1 MRMKRGRESAQVP
14 KRDVLDAYGIS
25 EGDLMGRGGYE
36 EGPGPRELGSHM
48 SGSEL
53 GRFLQAENIG
63 VRMSPRGAKPY
74 DSRAHFD
81 AVGGSQLPH
90 LAPSGLWDEVGDEL
104 KLGQLRF
111 LNMDD
116 FPRVKAG
123 FSAQDEFAQGLE
135 EDELRRRIKPY
146 GMYVNE
152 YEGDAGV
159 RTVEDFVPL
168 LQSLQARR
176 LTPQDAARSTH
187 TADLLRSGDAAT
199 RLSRVEAGKRHAP
212 HRLVEQGDAML
223 GNARVHGPGGLLE
236 GLSFQDLLDNADLRS
251 ALNVSGYL
259 PRSSP
264 LYRKPLV
271 LAKKQGGSV

>member
-1 MRMKRGRESAQVP
+1 VNAAARLKDLLMRMKRGRGSAEVP

-25 EGDLMGRGGYE
+25 EEDLMGRRGYE

-48 SGSEL
+48 SRSEL

-63 VRMSPRGAKPY
+63 VRMSPRGAKAY

-104 KLGQLRF
+104 KLGQFRF
-111 LNMDD
+111 LSMDD
-116 FPRVKAG
+116 FPRAKVG

-152 YEGDAGV
+152 YEGDAGSN
-159 RTVEDFVPL
+159 TVEDFVPL
-168 LQSLQARR
+168 LRSLQARR
-176 LTPQDAARSTH
+176 LTPQSAAAQLSKLDTVVGR
-187 TADLLRSGDAAT
+187 T
-199 RLSRVEAGKRHAP
+199 RL
-212 HRLVEQGDAML
+212 
-223 GNARVHGPGGLLE
+223 HGPGGLLD
-236 GLSFQDLLDNADLRS
+236 GLSFQDLLDNSDLRS
-251 ALNVSGYL
+251 ALNASGYL

-264 LYRKPLV
+264 LYKKPLV
-271 LAKKQGGSV
+271 LAKKQGGRV